1 MKNRES
7 QQFFQ
12 CEICDHFFQSESILE
27 KHIKGHQVEKLAR
40 FKVLPSLP
48 SSPSRHKR
56 KHSKKKRKKSEK
68 ANKEYLNTDKRSVDN
83 SKNLVDTINANDV
96 DEMHFNNV
104 KKTEGREKAHY
115 SEISSTTN
123 QRPPLYVNKKFAQSQ
138 PECQSSNAPNSGPL
152 NQQTNS
158 PILTSSNLVS
168 SIPSSPGEKIQEIEN
183 LQDIPA
189 NPEIEQAVAS
199 ISGPH
204 LGEIEHSLQDS
215 NSDGIETDNDT
226 MLQLSSG
233 TLEIEKAV
241 NSILGEAEI
250 SNDENMMDNNAIIF
264 DIKQN
269 AENKPSKP
277 IVAGTDECD
286 PCDEMTTIASNIIA
300 DLEDMDTNVLNG
312 AVTDSFRSGII
323 LNQQQMSE
331 NIRMEIAEDDQ
342 MENKDQ
348 TAERRTENIS
358 IDRPSSLVTHQVRN
372 VENRENSDTFR
383 IDSALL
389 SSNTSTQ
396 AQDMVS
402 TNNLNGIDGA
412 SYQNTN
418 KTLVNTSID
427 LSQPVEHYNE
437 SLETNNVVSHDMSR
451 ESSKVHSN
459 VDIPHSQFH
468 TSKDSLEKVP
478 NTTNQFDSKM
488 MPNNP
493 LNDLKISNIVKM
505 NNGDVSN
512 HE

>member
-1 MKNRES
+1 
-7 QQFFQ
+7 
-12 CEICDHFFQSESILE
+12 
-27 KHIKGHQVEKLAR
+27 
-40 FKVLPSLP
+40 
-48 SSPSRHKR
+48 
-56 KHSKKKRKKSEK
+56 
-68 ANKEYLNTDKRSVDN
+68 
-83 SKNLVDTINANDV
+83 
-96 DEMHFNNV
+96 
-104 KKTEGREKAHY
+104 
-115 SEISSTTN
+115 
-123 QRPPLYVNKKFAQSQ
+123 
-138 PECQSSNAPNSGPL
+138 
-152 NQQTNS
+152 
-158 PILTSSNLVS
+158 
-168 SIPSSPGEKIQEIEN
+168 
-183 LQDIPA
+183 
-189 NPEIEQAVAS
+189 
-199 ISGPH
+199 
-204 LGEIEHSLQDS
+204 
-215 NSDGIETDNDT
+215 
-226 MLQLSSG
+226 
-233 TLEIEKAV
+233 
-241 NSILGEAEI
+241 
-250 SNDENMMDNNAIIF
+250 
-264 DIKQN
+264 
-269 AENKPSKP
+269 
-277 IVAGTDECD
+277 
-286 PCDEMTTIASNIIA
+286 
-300 DLEDMDTNVLNG
+300 
-312 AVTDSFRSGII
+312 
-323 LNQQQMSE
+323 
-331 NIRMEIAEDDQ
+331 

-348 TAERRTENIS
+348 TAERRTENTS

-493 LNDLKISNIVKM
+493 LNDLKVSNIVKM